1 MNSWIIT
8 QKLNIIKINKY
19 IKLFF
24 LIKLIFINLLY
35 YYLFSKLK

>member
-24 LIKLIFINLLY
+24 LIKLIFLIY
-35 YYLFSKLK
+35 YITYSVN

>member
-35 YYLFSKLK
+35 YLFSKLK

>member
-24 LIKLIFINLLY
+24 LIKLFINLL

>member
-8 QKLNIIKINKY
+8 QKLNIKKINKY

-24 LIKLIFINLLY
+24 LIKLIFIYLL